1 MNIYSNIQ
9 DKRWQHVLIHVC
21 VYLCFLA
28 FLPTVAFYFLDLLAG
43 LYYRIRRTIHTDKTR
58 WKHLFVF
65 VRVGDKFKA

>member
-1 MNIYSNIQ
+1 MNINSNIQ

-21 VYLCFLA
+21 VSVFLA
-28 FLPTVAFYFLDLLAG
+28 FLHTVAFHILDLLAG
-43 LYYRIRRTIHTDKTR
+43 LYYRIQRTIHTDKTW